1 MLKEFKPE
9 YFMLLVVVFALIASG
24 ELEGRPVQDL
34 IPAALILAVLIGM
47 ILSVVNQK

>member
-1 MLKEFKPE
+1 MLKEFKAE
-9 YFMLLVVVFALIASG
+9 YFIILVIVFVFLSTG

-34 IPAALILAVLIGM
+34 IPAALILVVLIGM